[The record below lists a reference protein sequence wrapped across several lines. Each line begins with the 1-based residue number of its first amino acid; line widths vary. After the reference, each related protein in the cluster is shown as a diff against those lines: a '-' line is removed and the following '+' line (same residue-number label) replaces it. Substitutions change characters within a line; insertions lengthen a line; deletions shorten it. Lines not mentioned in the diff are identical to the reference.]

1 MKLIPNLFGKKD
13 SAGTSE
19 LGAAVEHAVSSVEPL
34 LLQRRGYPRH
44 YHRPVAAALEYARQ
58 LADSLP
64 GPVRIDREAYARDP
78 FVHILFPDINAIPD
92 AITSSLAMQE
102 YLRHPPSGDEFYALM
117 GMRRVD
123 KKLIGMEL
131 AGETLLQRDVVQQTT
146 YFVSHTL
153 EAPSPDESLARE
165 RIATQFFSCLVRKVK
180 ARIDQRKQSRESLI
194 SERDELTKRLRFVGD
209 IECDEAEQRLA
220 DLSEGLRALVESLD
234 PDRYLDDFE
243 AVLLHPEEHLRLVR
257 TSATLDSMGIRRED
271 SGAGRGREFT
281 FSELVGYDRRNWTV
295 TLVRCVNLEYETFA
309 ERLDKAYRYLTL

>member
-1 MKLIPNLFGKKD
+1 MKLIPNLFRKQSSGA
-13 SAGTSE
+13 SALKT
-19 LGAAVEHAVSSVEPL
+19 AVEHAVSAVEPL
-34 LLQRRGYPRH
+34 LLHRRGYPQR
-44 YHRPVAAALEYARQ
+44 YHRPVAAALEYAGQ
-58 LADSLP
+58 LAVSLP

-153 EAPSPDESLARE
+153 ENPSPGESLTRE
-165 RIATQFFSCLVRKVK
+165 RIATQFFQCLVRKVK
-180 ARIDQRKQSRESLI
+180 ARIDQRKQSKEALI
-194 SERDELTKRLRFVGD
+194 SERDELTKRLRFASD
-209 IECDEAEQRLA
+209 IERDEAEQRIA
-220 DLSEGLRALVESLD
+220 DLSEGLGALVESLD

-257 TSATLDSMGIRRED
+257 TSLTLDSMGIRREEGD
-271 SGAGRGREFT
+271 AGQGREFT
-281 FSELVGYDRRNWTV
+281 FSELIGYDRRNWTV
-295 TLVRCVNLEYETFA
+295 TLVRCADLEYETFA
-309 ERLDKAYRYLTL
+309 ERLEKAYRYLTL